1 MQNGA
6 EVSVPTGMVH
16 DADDTTDADDPLQS
30 TSSVSKSPF
39 AFLILITQAVMG
51 DEPSKGIG
59 QLIVTE
65 RPLNTV
71 SGYRGAS
78 GYCAASIEKVT
89 DGSEQPTVFLAS
101 MQNLYVRPLI
111 KVFVVK
117 KDFSKWPVLSIT
129 KLSVD

>member
-1 MQNGA
+1 
-6 EVSVPTGMVH
+6 
-16 DADDTTDADDPLQS
+16 
-30 TSSVSKSPF
+30 
-39 AFLILITQAVMG
+39 MG

-89 DGSEQPTVFLAS
+89 DGSE
-101 MQNLYVRPLI
+101 
-111 KVFVVK
+111 
-117 KDFSKWPVLSIT
+117 
-129 KLSVD
+129 